1 MMQKQKMKQL
11 AEDEVG
17 VGGEAGKAGNSGISR
32 AETENASSMNI
43 VRETSNA

>member
-1 MMQKQKMKQL
+1 MKQL

-17 VGGEAGKAGNSGISR
+17 VGGEAGNSGISR

-43 VRETSNA
+43 VRDIFSLLYS